1 MQRTARRLLGTL
13 IALAAVAPGRADA
26 QPSFLEFESG
36 PVRPIAL
43 SPDGTKLLA
52 CNVPDNRLEIFGVSG
67 AGLAH
72 QASVPVGMEP
82 VAVALRNNSEA
93 WVVNHLS
100 DSISIVDLAAAPPRV
115 ARTLL
120 VGDEPRDIVFAGTGG
135 NRAFITTAHRGQHRT
150 DPSIAGVIGAGDPQ
164 LTTPGVGRADIWVFD
179 AANLGTTFGGTP
191 LRILTFFAD
200 TPRALTTDGTKVYV
214 AAFHSGNG
222 TTAVS
227 SLAVCPNFS
236 SSSCNITIPL
246 VPPINLT
253 SPGGLP
259 GPSTN
264 AFGVT
269 APQTGLIVK
278 FDPASGEWRDTLNRN
293 WDAAVPFDLPDRDVF
308 SVDANTFA
316 VGSPANFPRV
326 GTILFNM
333 VINPTTGRLYVSN
346 TESPNL
352 TRFEGPGVHGGST
365 VQGHLS
371 EARISVIDTST
382 GATDAQHLNPHINYS
397 QLFTGGTPPPAT
409 QKDHSLATPLQ
420 MVVSSTGTVYV
431 AAFGSAKIGV
441 IPATT
446 LEAPSFE
453 ADYDPTVESANY
465 IPTGGGPAGLA
476 LDEPR
481 GRLYVLTRFDNS
493 VAVIDPATRA
503 TLATHA
509 LHNPEPASITDGRR
523 FLYDAALTSGN
534 GEASCASCHVFGDND
549 NLAWDL
555 GNPDDPTTTNTIP
568 VREVGAQPAFH
579 PMKGPMTTQT
589 LRGLATHGAMHWRG
603 DRVSGFFG
611 TDPCTEPSGSP
622 CDEEHSFN
630 NFIAAFEG
638 LVGRDGAIST
648 ADMQKFTDFALQL
661 RQPPNP
667 IANLDASLTASQSAG
682 RTTYLTKSPVDGGT
696 RTCNTCHTLNPALGF
711 FGTDGRQTF
720 EGEPQQFKISH
731 LRNVYTK
738 VGMFGST
745 FGTAATGD
753 QIRGYGVLHD
763 GTIDRLRTFVS
774 SPIFNLTSTE
784 ELNLEQFML
793 AFPADLA
800 PIVGQQV
807 TLTSTNAAVAGPRI
821 DFLIENED
829 DPFDSLILGGSVSE
843 CDLIAKGVVGGAPR
857 GWFRE
862 ASGQFRDD
870 RGSLVSDAALRA
882 FATSDGPVTYTCAP
896 PGSGVRMGIDRDEDT
911 VLDGLDNCAAADNLD
926 QLDTDLDLAGNA
938 CDADDDN
945 DGLADAVE
953 TNTGTYV
960 GPNNTGTD
968 PLVVDTDGDSFADG
982 VEVAAGSDPT
992 NPASIPGG
1000 QGVPALPIGAWV
1012 AAVGALAVAA
1022 QRVLAARR

>member
-1 MQRTARRLLGTL
+1 MSRLARRLFRT
-13 IALAAVAPGRADA
+13 LAAATVLVSGAAFA
-26 QPSFLEFESG
+26 QPSFLAFESG

-52 CNVPDNRLEIFGVSG
+52 CNIPDNRLEIFGVS
-67 AGLAH
+67 AVGLAL

-82 VAVALRNNSEA
+82 VAVAFRSNSEA

-100 DSISIVDLAAAPPRV
+100 DSISIVDLASTPPRV
-115 ARTLL
+115 VRTLL

-150 DPSIAGVIGAGDPQ
+150 DPSIAGVTGAGDPQ
-164 LTTPGVGRADIWVFD
+164 LTTPGVGRADVWVFD
-179 AANLGTTFGGTP
+179 AANLGTAFGGTP

-200 TPRALTTDGTKVYV
+200 TPRALATDGTLVYV

-222 TTAVS
+222 TTAINET
-227 SLAVCPNFS
+227 AVCNGFS
-236 SSSCNITIPL
+236 SAGSCAAPAGG
-246 VPPINLT
+246 T

-259 GPSTN
+259 GPNNN
-264 AFGVT
+264 AFGNA
-269 APQTGLIVK
+269 APETGLIVQ
-278 FDPASGEWRDTLNRN
+278 FDPASGQWRDPLNRN
-293 WDAAVPFDLPDRDVF
+293 WDPVVPFNLPDRDVF
-308 SVDANTFA
+308 SVNANSLA

-365 VQGHLS
+365 VQGHIS
-371 EARISVIDTST
+371 EARISVIDTAT
-382 GATDAQHLNPHINYS
+382 GAVDAQHLNPHINYR
-397 QLFTGGTPPPAT
+397 QLFKGDSPPPAT
-409 QKDHSLATPLQ
+409 QKNHSLATPLQ

-441 IPATT
+441 FPTAT
-446 LEAPSFE
+446 LESPSFE
-453 ADYDPTVESANY
+453 TSYDPTLGSANY
-465 IPTGGGPAGLA
+465 IPTGGGPSGLV

-523 FLYDAALTSGN
+523 FLYDAVLTSGN
-534 GEASCASCHVFGDND
+534 GEASCASCHIFGDND
-549 NLAWDL
+549 DLAWDL
-555 GNPDDPTTTNTIP
+555 GNPDDPTSTNSQPGIIGPQTT
-568 VREVGAQPAFH
+568 FH

-589 LRGLATHGAMHWRG
+589 LRGLATSGGMHWRG

-611 TDPCTEPSGSP
+611 TDPCSDPGGSA
-622 CDEEHSFN
+622 CNENHSFN
-630 NFIAAFEG
+630 NFIVAFEG
-638 LVGRDGAIST
+638 LIGRDGMLST

-661 RQPPNP
+661 RLPPNP
-667 IANLDASLTASQSAG
+667 IRSLDNTESGSVAAGLNL
-682 RTTYLTKSPVDGGT
+682 YLTRQTDGGAL
-696 RTCNTCHTLNPALGF
+696 TCNFCHTLGPLNGF
-711 FGTDGRQTF
+711 FGTGGLQSF
-720 EGEPQQFKISH
+720 EGEPQNFKIAH

-745 FGTAATGD
+745 LGGPATGD
-753 QIRGYGVLHD
+753 QIRGFGVLHD
-763 GTIDRLRTFVS
+763 GSIDTLKSFVAA
-774 SPIFNLTSTE
+774 PVFQNLNNTE
-784 ELNLEQFML
+784 EQQLEQFML
-793 AFPADLA
+793 AFPSDLA

-807 TLTSTNAAVAGPRI
+807 TLTATNAAVAGPRI
-821 DFLIENED
+821 DFLIANED

-843 CDLIAKGVVGGAPR
+843 CDLIVKGSVGGIAH

-862 ASGQFRDD
+862 ASGLFRSDL
-870 RGSLVSDAALRA
+870 GSTVSDVALRA
-882 FATSDGPVTYTCAP
+882 LATSEGPLTYTCAP
-896 PGSGVRMGIDRDEDT
+896 PGSGVRMGIDRDEDS
-911 VLDGLDNCAAADNLD
+911 VLDGLDNCPAADNSD
-926 QLDTDLDLAGNA
+926 QLDTDLDSAGDV

-945 DGLADAVE
+945 DGLSDLVE
-953 TNTGTYV
+953 TNTGTYLN
-960 GPNNTGTD
+960 PTNTGTN
-968 PLVVDTDGDSFADG
+968 PLLADTDGDNFVDG

-992 NPASIPGG
+992 NASSIPSG
-1000 QGVPALPIGAWV
+1000 QNVPALPLGGSLIAL
-1012 AAVGALAVAA
+1012 AAVA
-1022 QRVLAARR
+1022 LAARRVVARRR